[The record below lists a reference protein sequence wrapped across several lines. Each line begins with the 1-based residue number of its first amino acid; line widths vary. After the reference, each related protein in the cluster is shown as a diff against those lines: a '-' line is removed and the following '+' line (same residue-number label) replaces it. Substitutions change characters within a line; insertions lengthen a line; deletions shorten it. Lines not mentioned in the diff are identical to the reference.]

1 MKIFNLLI
9 ILFAFFTTNLNAD
22 SPYFIDFKYV
32 LNESTAGKKAQNDLK
47 TQLEK
52 GIEKLNK
59 EEKKIQ
65 EEEKKLIQQKKI
77 INQDEYKKKVDELR
91 KKVSKLQKERQSL
104 LNNVAK
110 QRAKARTELLKNLN
124 PILENYMKE
133 KNIKMIVDKKNLIIA
148 AKELDITS
156 EVTNLLN
163 GKVKSLNYK

>member
-32 LNESTAGKKAQNDLK
+32 LNESTAGKKAQKDLK
-47 TQLEK
+47 SQLEK

-59 EEKKIQ
+59 DEKKIQ

-91 KKVSKLQKERQSL
+91 TKVSKLQKERQSL

>member
-1 MKIFNLLI
+1 MKIFKLI
-9 ILFAFFTTNLNAD
+9 ILISLIFTTNLIAD
-22 SPYFIDFKYV
+22 NPFFIDFKYV
-32 LNESTAGKKAQNDLK
+32 LNESTAGKKAQADLK
-47 TQLEK
+47 SQLEK
-52 GIEKLNK
+52 GIAKLNK
-59 EEKKIQ
+59 DEKKLR

-91 KKVSKLQKERQSL
+91 TKVSKLQKDRQSL

-148 AKELDITS
+148 SKELDITS

>member
-1 MKIFNLLI
+1 MKISKLLI
-9 ILFAFFTTNLNAD
+9 LIIVIFTTNVNAD
-22 SPYFIDFKYV
+22 SPFFIDFKYV
-32 LNESTAGKKAQNDLK
+32 LNESTAGKKAQADLK
-47 TQLEK
+47 SQLEK
-52 GIEKLNK
+52 GVAKLNK
-59 EEKKIQ
+59 DEKKLQ

-91 KKVSKLQKERQSL
+91 TKVSKLQRDRQSL

>member
-1 MKIFNLLI
+1 MKIFKLLI
-9 ILFAFFTTNLNAD
+9 LITIIFNTNLNAD
-22 SPYFIDFKYV
+22 IPFFIDFKYV
-32 LNESTAGKKAQNDLK
+32 LNESTAGKKAQADLK
-47 TQLEK
+47 SQLEK
-52 GIEKLNK
+52 GIANLNK
-59 EEKKIQ
+59 DEKKLQ

-77 INQDEYKKKVDELR
+77 IDQGEYKKKVEELR
-91 KKVSKLQKERQSL
+91 TKVSKLQKDKQSL

-148 AKELDITS
+148 SKEFDITS
-156 EVTNLLN
+156 DVTNLLN

>member
-59 EEKKIQ
+59 DEKKIQ

-91 KKVSKLQKERQSL
+91 TKVSKLQKERQSL

-148 AKELDITS
+148 SKELDITS

>member
-32 LNESTAGKKAQNDLK
+32 LNESTAGKKAQKDLK
-47 TQLEK
+47 SQLEK

-59 EEKKIQ
+59 DEKKIQ

-91 KKVSKLQKERQSL
+91 TKVSKLQKERQSL

-148 AKELDITS
+148 SKELDITS

>member
-1 MKIFNLLI
+1 MKTFKLLI
-9 ILFAFFTTNLNAD
+9 LITIFFTTNLNAD
-22 SPYFIDFKYV
+22 SPFFIDFKYV
-32 LNESTAGKKAQNDLK
+32 LNESVAGKKAQADLK
-47 TQLEK
+47 SQLEK
-52 GIEKLNK
+52 GIARLNK
-59 EEKKIQ
+59 DEKKLQ
-65 EEEKKLIQQKKI
+65 EEEKKLIQQKKV

-91 KKVSKLQKERQSL
+91 TKVSKLQNDRQSL

-148 AKELDITS
+148 SKELDITS

>member
-1 MKIFNLLI
+1 MKIFKLI
-9 ILFAFFTTNLNAD
+9 ILISLIFTTNLIAD
-22 SPYFIDFKYV
+22 NPFFIDFKYV
-32 LNESTAGKKAQNDLK
+32 LNESTAGKKAQADLK
-47 TQLEK
+47 SQLEK
-52 GIEKLNK
+52 GIAKLNK
-59 EEKKIQ
+59 DEKKLR

-91 KKVSKLQKERQSL
+91 TKVSKLQKDRQSL

-124 PILENYMKE
+124 PILESYMKE

-148 AKELDITS
+148 SKELDITPD
-156 EVTNLLN
+156 VTKLLN

>member
-1 MKIFNLLI
+1 MKIFKLLI
-9 ILFAFFTTNLNAD
+9 LIAIFFTTNLYAD
-22 SPYFIDFKYV
+22 SPFFIDFKYV
-32 LNESTAGKKAQNDLK
+32 LNESTAGKKAQADLK
-47 TQLEK
+47 SQLEK
-52 GIEKLNK
+52 GIAKLNK
-59 EEKKIQ
+59 DEKRLQ
-65 EEEKKLIQQKKI
+65 EEEKKLIQQKKV

-91 KKVSKLQKERQSL
+91 TKVSKLQNDRQSL

-148 AKELDITS
+148 SKDLDITT
-156 EVTNLLN
+156 EVTKLLN

>member
-1 MKIFNLLI
+1 MKIFKLLI
-9 ILFAFFTTNLNAD
+9 LITIIFNTNLNAD
-22 SPYFIDFKYV
+22 IPFFIDFKYV
-32 LNESTAGKKAQNDLK
+32 LNESTAGKKAQADLK
-47 TQLEK
+47 SQLEK
-52 GIEKLNK
+52 GIANLNK
-59 EEKKIQ
+59 DEKKLQ

-77 INQDEYKKKVDELR
+77 IDQGEYKKKVEELR
-91 KKVSKLQKERQSL
+91 AKVSKLQKDKQSL

-148 AKELDITS
+148 SKEFDITS
-156 EVTNLLN
+156 DVTNLLN

>member
-1 MKIFNLLI
+1 M
-9 ILFAFFTTNLNAD
+9 
-22 SPYFIDFKYV
+22 
-32 LNESTAGKKAQNDLK
+32 
-47 TQLEK
+47 
-52 GIEKLNK
+52 
-59 EEKKIQ
+59 
-65 EEEKKLIQQKKI
+65 
-77 INQDEYKKKVDELR
+77 
-91 KKVSKLQKERQSL
+91 

-148 AKELDITS
+148 SKELDITS